1 LLQVAMTI
9 LLPGNPAVL
18 LVVRKGDAS
27 WSSPAAQASDTGQ
40 VAVPEPSALAVRY
53 YRTGVPLWVA
63 GTLLDLA
70 IPALLL
76 WAGWSARLRAAAR
89 RLARERWFPTL
100 AIYGALYVVVMGV
113 FELPFGWYV
122 GFVRQHEYGLS
133 TQTASQFL
141 GDAAKAVAVGC
152 VVAALTLWIPYLLL
166 RKSPRRWWLWTGIA
180 TVPLA
185 TLALVVTP
193 IWIDPLFDRF
203 GPMRD
208 RALEARI
215 VALAHRAGIEG
226 GRVYEVAKSEDTRQ
240 VNAYVSGLGAT
251 KRIVLWDTLVDK
263 LTPDEVLF
271 VMGHEMGHYV
281 LGHTA
286 LVILG
291 ATLLVTGSMYAV
303 HRVAGAMLR
312 RWSLRFGFER
322 LDDPAS
328 LPLLALVVGVVSL
341 VVTPVILATSRHME
355 HEADR
360 FGLEITRDTRAAART
375 FVKLQRDNLGV
386 PRTGVLDHLW
396 RDSHPDTADRIEFAN
411 QYHPWVS
418 GGTLRYGDRFR

>member
-1 LLQVAMTI
+1 MTI
-9 LLPGNPAVL
+9 LPAGNRAAPV
-18 LVVRKGDAS
+18 VVRKGGTDGYFV
-27 WSSPAAQASDTGQ
+27 AAQASDTGD

-63 GTLLDLA
+63 GTVLDLA

-76 WAGWSARLRAAAR
+76 WSGWSARLRSAASRAGR
-89 RLARERWFPTL
+89 GRWFPTV
-100 AIYGALYVVVMGV
+100 AIYGVLYVIVMAL
-113 FELPFGWYV
+113 FEFPFGWYV
-122 GFVRQHEYGLS
+122 GFARQHEYGLS
-133 TQTASQFL
+133 TQTAAQFL
-141 GDAAKAVAVGC
+141 GDGAKAAAVGC

-166 RKSPRRWWLWTGIA
+166 RRSPRRWWLWTGIA
-180 TVPLA
+180 TMPLA
-185 TLALVVTP
+185 TLALVIAP

-215 VALAHRAGIEG
+215 VALARRAGIEG

-240 VNAYVSGLGAT
+240 VNAYVTGLGAT
-251 KRIVLWDTLVDK
+251 KRIVLWDTLVDR
-263 LTPDEVLF
+263 LTPAEVLF

-281 LGHTA
+281 LRHTA

-291 ATLLVTGSMYAV
+291 ATLLVTISMFAV
-303 HRVAGAMLR
+303 HQVAGALLG
-312 RWSLRFGFER
+312 RWSRRFGVER

-328 LPLLALVVGVVSL
+328 LPLLALVAGVVSL
-341 VVTPVILATSRHME
+341 AVTPIVLATSRHME

-360 FGLEITRDTRAAART
+360 FGLEITRDNRAAART
-375 FVKLQRDNLGV
+375 FVKLQQENLGV

-396 RDSHPDTADRIEFAN
+396 RDSHPDPADRIEFAN
-411 QYHPWVS
+411 RYRPWAT

>member
-1 LLQVAMTI
+1 MTI
-9 LLPGNPAVL
+9 LLSGNPVPSGP
-18 LVVRKGDAS
+18 VGK
-27 WSSPAAQASDTGQ
+27 SPATWSLGVPTAQARDTGE
-40 VAVPEPSALAVRY
+40 VAVPEPSALAVQY

-76 WAGWSARLRAAAR
+76 WTGWSARMRAAAR
-89 RLARERWFPTL
+89 RLGRSRWYPTVAL
-100 AIYGALYVVVMGV
+100 FGVLYVLVMALL
-113 FELPFGWYV
+113 ELPFGWYV
-122 GFVRQHEYGLS
+122 GFVRQHHYGLS
-133 TQTASQFL
+133 NQTASQFL
-141 GDAAKAVAVGC
+141 GDGAKALGVGC

-166 RKSPRRWWLWTGIA
+166 RRSPRRWWLWTGVA

-185 TLALVVTP
+185 ALALVVAP
-193 IWIDPLFDRF
+193 VWIDPLFDRF

-208 RALEARI
+208 QALEARI
-215 VALAHRAGIEG
+215 VALARRAGIEG

-251 KRIVLWDTLVDK
+251 KRIVLWDTLVDR
-263 LTPDEVLF
+263 LSPDEVLF

-281 LGHTA
+281 LDHTA

-291 ATLLVTGSMYAV
+291 ATLLVTGSMFAV
-303 HRVAGAMLR
+303 HRVAGALLA
-312 RWSLRFGFER
+312 RWSHRFGFER

-328 LPLLALVVGVVSL
+328 LPLLILVAGVVSL
-341 VVTPVILATSRHME
+341 AVTPVVLATSRHLE

-360 FGLEITRDTRAAART
+360 FGLEITRNNQAAART
-375 FVKLQRDNLGV
+375 FVKLQQENLGV

-396 RDSHPDTADRIEFAN
+396 RDSHPDPADRIVFAN
-411 QYHPWVS
+411 RYRPWAT
-418 GGTLRYGDRFR
+418 GGRTRYGNRFH

>member
-1 LLQVAMTI
+1 
-9 LLPGNPAVL
+9 
-18 LVVRKGDAS
+18 VR
-27 WSSPAAQASDTGQ
+27 DTGQ
-40 VAVPEPSALAVRY
+40 VVVPEPSALAVQY

-63 GTLLDLA
+63 GTVLDLA

-76 WAGWSARLRAAAR
+76 WTGWSARVGAAAR
-89 RLARERWFPTL
+89 RLGRSRWYPTVAL
-100 AIYGALYVVVMGV
+100 FGVLYVLVTALV
-113 FELPFGWYV
+113 ELPFGWYV
-122 GFVRQHEYGLS
+122 GFVRQHQYGLS

-141 GDAAKAVAVGC
+141 GDGVKAVGIGC
-152 VVAALTLWIPYLLL
+152 VVVALTLWIPYLLL
-166 RKSPRRWWLWTGIA
+166 RRSPRRWWLWTGIA
-180 TVPLA
+180 TIPLA
-185 TLALVVTP
+185 TLALVVAP

-251 KRIVLWDTLVDK
+251 KRIVLWDTLVDR

-271 VMGHEMGHYV
+271 V

-303 HRVAGAMLR
+303 QRVAGALLA
-312 RWSLRFGFER
+312 RWSRRFGFER

-328 LPLLALVVGVVSL
+328 LPLLILVAGVVSL
-341 VVTPVILATSRHME
+341 AVTPVVLATSRHLE

-360 FGLEITRDTRAAART
+360 FGLEITRNNQAAART
-375 FVKLQRDNLGV
+375 FVKLQQENLGV

-396 RDSHPDTADRIEFAN
+396 RDSHPDVADRIAFAN
-411 QYHPWVS
+411 RYRPWAT
-418 GGTLRYGDRFR
+418 GGTTRYGNRFH

>member
-1 LLQVAMTI
+1 MSVLP
-9 LLPGNPAVL
+9 PGNPAVL
-18 LVVRKGDAS
+18 LVVRKGGAN
-27 WSSPAAQASDTGQ
+27 WSSVAIQASDTGE

-63 GTLLDLA
+63 GTVLDLA

-76 WAGWSARLRAAAR
+76 WAGWSARMRGAAS
-89 RLARERWFPTL
+89 RLARGRWFPTL
-100 AIYGALYVVVMGV
+100 AIYGVLYVIVMAL

-141 GDAAKAVAVGC
+141 GDGAKAAGVGC
-152 VVAALTLWIPYLLL
+152 VVIALTLWIPYLLL

-180 TVPLA
+180 AAPLA
-185 TLALVVTP
+185 TLALVVAP
-193 IWIDPLFDRF
+193 IWIEPLFDRF

-208 RALEARI
+208 RALETRI
-215 VALAHRAGIEG
+215 VALARRAGIEG

-240 VNAYVSGLGAT
+240 LNAYVTGLGAT

-271 VMGHEMGHYV
+271 VMGHEMGHFV

-303 HRVAGAMLR
+303 HRVAGAMLG
-312 RWSLRFGFER
+312 RWSRRFGFER

-328 LPLLALVVGVVSL
+328 LPLLALVTGVVSL
-341 VVTPVILATSRHME
+341 AVTPAVLATSRYME

-360 FGLEITRDTRAAART
+360 FGLEITRDNRAAAHA
-375 FVKLQRDNLGV
+375 FVKLQQDNLGV
-386 PRTGVLDHLW
+386 PRTGLLDHLW
-396 RDSHPDTADRIEFAN
+396 RDSHPDPADRIEFAN
-411 QYHPWVS
+411 RYRPWAT

>member
-1 LLQVAMTI
+1 MTI
-9 LLPGNPAVL
+9 LPAGNRAAPV
-18 LVVRKGDAS
+18 VVRKGDSGGYLVAV
-27 WSSPAAQASDTGQ
+27 QASDTGE

-63 GTLLDLA
+63 GTVLDLA

-76 WAGWSARLRAAAR
+76 WSGWSARLGAAAR
-89 RLARERWFPTL
+89 RLARGRWYPTV
-100 AIYGALYVVVMGV
+100 ALYGVLYVIVMAV
-113 FELPFGWYV
+113 FEFPFGWYV

-141 GDAAKAVAVGC
+141 GDGAKAVAVGC
-152 VVAALTLWIPYLLL
+152 VVAALTLWIPYLLI
-166 RKSPRRWWLWTGIA
+166 RRSPRRWWLWTGIA
-180 TVPLA
+180 TMPLA
-185 TLALVVTP
+185 TLALVVAP

-215 VALAHRAGIEG
+215 VALARRAGIEG
-226 GRVYEVAKSEDTRQ
+226 GRVFEVAKSEDTRQ
-240 VNAYVSGLGAT
+240 VNAYVTGLGAT
-251 KRIVLWDTLVDK
+251 KRIVLWDTLVDR
-263 LTPDEVLF
+263 LRPDEVLF

-281 LGHTA
+281 LRHTV

-291 ATLLVTGSMYAV
+291 ATLLVTSSMYAV
-303 HRVAGAMLR
+303 HRVAGALLG
-312 RWSLRFGFER
+312 RWSRRFGVER

-328 LPLLALVVGVVSL
+328 LPLLALVAGVVAL
-341 VVTPVILATSRHME
+341 AVTPIVLATSRYME

-360 FGLEITRDTRAAART
+360 FGLEITRDNRTAART
-375 FVKLQRDNLGV
+375 FVKLQQENLGV

-396 RDSHPDTADRIEFAN
+396 RDSHPDPADRIEFAN
-411 QYHPWVS
+411 RYRPWAT

>member
-1 LLQVAMTI
+1 MTI
-9 LLPGNPAVL
+9 ILAGTRAVPG
-18 LVVRKGDAS
+18 VVSKGDS
-27 WSSPAAQASDTGQ
+27 GGYLVAAQASDTGV

-63 GTLLDLA
+63 GTVLDLA

-76 WAGWSARLRAAAR
+76 WSGWSARLRSAAR
-89 RLARERWFPTL
+89 RVGRGRWFPTV
-100 AIYGALYVVVMGV
+100 ALYGVLYVIVMAV

-141 GDAAKAVAVGC
+141 GDSAKAVAVGC
-152 VVAALTLWIPYLLL
+152 VVAALTLWIPYLLI

-180 TVPLA
+180 TMPLA
-185 TLALVVTP
+185 TLALVIAP
-193 IWIDPLFDRF
+193 IWIEPLFDRF
-203 GPMRD
+203 GSMRD

-215 VALAHRAGIEG
+215 VALASRAGIEG
-226 GRVYEVAKSEDTRQ
+226 GRVYEVAKSEDTRT
-240 VNAYVSGLGAT
+240 VNAYVTGAGAT
-251 KRIVLWDTLVDK
+251 KRIVLWDTLVDR

-281 LGHTA
+281 LHHTA

-291 ATLLVTGSMYAV
+291 ATLLVTSSMYAV
-303 HRVAGAMLR
+303 HRVAGAMLG
-312 RWSLRFGFER
+312 RWSRRFGFER

-328 LPLLALVVGVVSL
+328 LALLALVAGVVSL
-341 VVTPVILATSRHME
+341 AVTPIVLATSRYME

-360 FGLEITRDTRAAART
+360 FGLEITRDNRVAART
-375 FVKLQRDNLGV
+375 FVKLQQENLGV

-396 RDSHPDTADRIEFAN
+396 RDSHPDPADRIEFAN
-411 QYHPWVS
+411 RYRPWAT

>member
-1 LLQVAMTI
+1 MRV
-9 LLPGNPAVL
+9 LPSGNGAGPV
-18 LVVRKGDAS
+18 VVRKGDTGDYVLGL
-27 WSSPAAQASDTGQ
+27 QASDTGE

-76 WAGWSARLRAAAR
+76 WSGWSARMRTAAR
-89 RLARERWFPTL
+89 RLARGRWYPTV
-100 AIYGALYVVVMGV
+100 ALYGILYVIVMAV
-113 FELPFGWYV
+113 LEFPFGWYV
-122 GFVRQHEYGLS
+122 GFVRQHAYGLS
-133 TQTASQFL
+133 TQSASQFL
-141 GDAAKAVAVGC
+141 GDGAKAAAVGC
-152 VVAALTLWIPYLLL
+152 VVAALTLWIPYLLI
-166 RKSPRRWWLWTGIA
+166 RRSPRRWWLWTGLA
-180 TVPLA
+180 AMPLA

-193 IWIDPLFDRF
+193 IWIDPLFDRY

-208 RALEARI
+208 QVLEKRI
-215 VALAHRAGIEG
+215 VALARRAGIEG

-240 VNAYVSGLGAT
+240 VNAYVTGLGAT
-251 KRIVLWDTLVDK
+251 KRIVLWDTLVDR

-281 LGHTA
+281 LHHTA

-291 ATLLVTGSMYAV
+291 ATLLVTSSMYAV
-303 HRVAGAMLR
+303 HRVAGVLLG
-312 RWSLRFGFER
+312 RWSRRFGVER

-341 VVTPVILATSRHME
+341 AVTPVVLATSRYME

-360 FGLEITRDTRAAART
+360 FGLEITRDNHVAART
-375 FVKLQRDNLGV
+375 FVKLQQENLGV
-386 PRTGVLDHLW
+386 PRTGLLDHLW
-396 RDSHPDTADRIEFAN
+396 RDSHPDVADRIEFAN
-411 QYHPWVS
+411 RYRPWAT
-418 GGTLRYGDRFR
+418 GGTLRYGDRFH

>member
-1 LLQVAMTI
+1 MTTS
-9 LLPGNPAVL
+9 LSGNPVPSGPVGQSPVA
-18 LVVRKGDAS
+18 
-27 WSSPAAQASDTGQ
+27 WSIRTQAAQARDTGE
-40 VAVPEPSALAVRY
+40 VAVPEPSALAVQY

-63 GTLLDLA
+63 GTVLDFA
-70 IPALLL
+70 VPALLL
-76 WAGWSARLRAAAR
+76 WTGWSARMRTAAR
-89 RLARERWFPTL
+89 RLGRSRWYPTVAL
-100 AIYGALYVVVMGV
+100 FGVLYVLVMALL
-113 FELPFGWYV
+113 ELPFGWYV
-122 GFVRQHEYGLS
+122 GFVRQHQYGLS

-141 GDAAKAVAVGC
+141 EDGVKAVGIGC
-152 VVAALTLWIPYLLL
+152 VVAALTFWIPYLLL
-166 RKSPRRWWLWTGIA
+166 RRSPRRWWLWTGVA

-185 TLALVVTP
+185 TLALVVAP

-215 VALAHRAGIEG
+215 VALARRAGIEG

-240 VNAYVSGLGAT
+240 VNAYVTGLGAT
-251 KRIVLWDTLVDK
+251 KRIVLWDTLVDR
-263 LTPDEVLF
+263 LSPDEVLF

-291 ATLLVTGSMYAV
+291 ATLLVTASMLAV
-303 HRVAGAMLR
+303 HRVAGALLA
-312 RWSLRFGFER
+312 RWSHRFGFER

-328 LPLLALVVGVVSL
+328 LPLLILVAGVVSL
-341 VVTPVILATSRHME
+341 AATPIALATSRRLE

-360 FGLEITRDTRAAART
+360 FGLEITRNSQAAART
-375 FVKLQRDNLGV
+375 FVKLQQENLGV

-396 RDSHPDTADRIEFAN
+396 RDSHPDLADRIVFAN
-411 QYHPWVS
+411 RYRPWAT
-418 GGTLRYGDRFR
+418 GGRTRYGNRFH

>member
-1 LLQVAMTI
+1 MTI
-9 LLPGNPAVL
+9 LLAGNRAVPV
-18 LVVRKGDAS
+18 VVRKGDS
-27 WSSPAAQASDTGQ
+27 GGYLVAAQASDTGV

-63 GTLLDLA
+63 GTVLDLA

-76 WAGWSARLRAAAR
+76 WSGWSARLRSAAR
-89 RLARERWFPTL
+89 RVGRGRWFPTV
-100 AIYGALYVVVMGV
+100 ALYGVLYVIVMAV

-141 GDAAKAVAVGC
+141 GDSAKAVAVGC
-152 VVAALTLWIPYLLL
+152 VVAALTLWIPYLLI

-180 TVPLA
+180 TMPLA
-185 TLALVVTP
+185 TLALVIAP
-193 IWIDPLFDRF
+193 IWIEPLFDRF
-203 GPMRD
+203 GSMRD

-215 VALAHRAGIEG
+215 VALASRAGIEG
-226 GRVYEVAKSEDTRQ
+226 GRVYEVAKSEDTRT
-240 VNAYVSGLGAT
+240 VNAYVTGAGAT
-251 KRIVLWDTLVDK
+251 KRIVLWDTLVDR

-281 LGHTA
+281 LHHTL

-303 HRVAGAMLR
+303 HRVAGAMLG
-312 RWSLRFGFER
+312 RWSRRFGFER

-328 LPLLALVVGVVSL
+328 LALLALVAGVVSL
-341 VVTPVILATSRHME
+341 AVTPIVLATSRYME

-360 FGLEITRDTRAAART
+360 FGLEITRDNRVAART
-375 FVKLQRDNLGV
+375 FVKLQQENLGV

-396 RDSHPDTADRIEFAN
+396 RDSHPDPADRIEFAN
-411 QYHPWVS
+411 RYRPWAT

>member
-1 LLQVAMTI
+1 
-9 LLPGNPAVL
+9 
-18 LVVRKGDAS
+18 
-27 WSSPAAQASDTGQ
+27 
-40 VAVPEPSALAVRY
+40 
-53 YRTGVPLWVA
+53 
-63 GTLLDLA
+63 
-70 IPALLL
+70 
-76 WAGWSARLRAAAR
+76 
-89 RLARERWFPTL
+89 
-100 AIYGALYVVVMGV
+100 
-113 FELPFGWYV
+113 
-122 GFVRQHEYGLS
+122 
-133 TQTASQFL
+133 
-141 GDAAKAVAVGC
+141 

-166 RKSPRRWWLWTGIA
+166 RLSPRRWWLWTGAA

-208 RALEARI
+208 RTLESRI
-215 VALAHRAGIEG
+215 VALAGRAGIEG

-240 VNAYVSGLGAT
+240 VNAYVTGLGGT
-251 KRIVLWDTLVDK
+251 KRIVLWDTLVDR

-291 ATLLVTGSMYAV
+291 ATLLVTGSMYTV
-303 HRVAGAMLR
+303 HRLAGALLA
-312 RWSLRFGFER
+312 RWSHRFGIER

-328 LPLLALVVGVVSL
+328 LPLLVLVVGVVSL
-341 VVTPVILATSRHME
+341 AVTPVVLATSRYME

-360 FGLEITRDTRAAART
+360 FGLEITRNNRAAART
-375 FVKLQRDNLGV
+375 FVKLQQENLGV

-396 RDSHPDTADRIEFAN
+396 RDSHPDVADRIDFAN
-411 QYHPWVS
+411 RYHPWTT
-418 GGTLRYGDRFR
+418 GGTTRYGNRFH

>member
-1 LLQVAMTI
+1 MTH
-9 LLPGNPAVL
+9 LPPGNPVAL
-18 LVVRKGDAS
+18 TVVRKGDAGGIAI
-27 WSSPAAQASDTGQ
+27 AAQASDTGE
-40 VAVPEPSALAVRY
+40 VAVPEPSALALRY

-63 GTLLDLA
+63 GTVLDLA

-76 WAGWSARLRAAAR
+76 WSAASARLRSGAR
-89 RLARERWFPTL
+89 RLARGRWYPTVAL
-100 AIYGALYVVVMGV
+100 YGAMYVVVTSLLA
-113 FELPFGWYV
+113 FPFAWYV
-122 GFVRQHEYGLS
+122 GYVRQHVYNLS

-141 GDAAKAVAVGC
+141 GDSAKAVAVGC
-152 VVAALTLWIPYLLL
+152 VAAAVTLWIPYLLL
-166 RKSPRRWWLWTGIA
+166 RKSPRRWWLWTGLAAAPI
-180 TVPLA
+180 A
-185 TLALVVTP
+185 TLALVIAP

-215 VALAHRAGIEG
+215 VALARRAGIEG

-240 VNAYVSGLGAT
+240 VNSYVTGLGAT
-251 KRIVLWDTLVDK
+251 KRIVLWDTLVDR
-263 LTPDEVLF
+263 LTPDEVVF

-291 ATLLVTGSMYAV
+291 ATLLVTASMYAV
-303 HRVAGAMLR
+303 HRVAGALLG
-312 RWSLRFGFER
+312 RWSRRFGFDR

-341 VVTPVILATSRHME
+341 AVTPVVLATSRYLE

-360 FGLEITRDTRAAART
+360 FGLEITRDNRAAAQA
-375 FVKLQRDNLGV
+375 FVKLQQDNLAV

-396 RDSHPDTADRIEFAN
+396 RDSHPDSADRIEFAN
-411 QYHPWVS
+411 RYRPWAT

>member
-1 LLQVAMTI
+1 MTVSVSGM
-9 LLPGNPAVL
+9 PGLSGPPAVSPT
-18 LVVRKGDAS
+18 A
-27 WSSPAAQASDTGQ
+27 WSLIGPAAQVRDTGE
-40 VAVPEPSALAVRY
+40 VAVPEPSALAVQY

-63 GTLLDLA
+63 GTVLDLA

-76 WAGWSARLRAAAR
+76 WTGWSGQMRAAAR
-89 RLARERWFPTL
+89 CLGRSRWYPTV
-100 AIYGALYVVVMGV
+100 ALFGV
-113 FELPFGWYV
+113 FYVLVTALLELPFGWYV
-122 GFVRQHEYGLS
+122 GFVRQHQYGLS

-141 GDAAKAVAVGC
+141 GDGAKAVGVGC
-152 VVAALTLWIPYLLL
+152 VVVALTLWIPYLLL
-166 RKSPRRWWLWTGIA
+166 RRSPRRWWLWTGIA
-180 TVPLA
+180 TIPLA

-208 RALEARI
+208 QALEARI
-215 VALAHRAGIEG
+215 VALAQRAGIEG

-240 VNAYVSGLGAT
+240 VNAYVTGLGAG
-251 KRIVLWDTLVDK
+251 KRIVLWDTLVDR
-263 LTPDEVLF
+263 LTPDEVVF

-286 LVILG
+286 MVILG

-303 HRVAGAMLR
+303 HRVAGALLT
-312 RWSLRFGFER
+312 RWGRRFGFER

-328 LPLLALVVGVVSL
+328 LPLLILVAGVVSL
-341 VVTPVILATSRHME
+341 AVTPVVLATSRYME

-360 FGLEITRDTRAAART
+360 FGLEITRDNQAAART
-375 FVKLQRDNLGV
+375 FVKLQQENLAV

-396 RDSHPDTADRIEFAN
+396 RDSHPDMADRIEFAN
-411 QYHPWVS
+411 RYRPWAT
-418 GGTLRYGDRFR
+418 GGASRYGNRFH

>member
-1 LLQVAMTI
+1 VI
-9 LLPGNPAVL
+9 
-18 LVVRKGDAS
+18 
-27 WSSPAAQASDTGQ
+27 SSPIGKSAAAWSFRLPAEAQDSGE
-40 VAVPEPSALAVRY
+40 VAVPEPSALAVQY
-53 YRTGVPLWVA
+53 YRTGLPLWVA
-63 GTLLDLA
+63 GTLLDFAL
-70 IPALLL
+70 PALLL
-76 WAGWSARLRAAAR
+76 WTGWSARMRNSAR
-89 RLARERWFPTL
+89 RLGRARWYPTVAL
-100 AIYGALYVVVMGV
+100 FGILYVLAMALL
-113 FELPFGWYV
+113 ELPFGWYV

-133 TQTASQFL
+133 TQTPSQFL
-141 GDAAKAVAVGC
+141 LDGVKAAGVAC

-166 RKSPRRWWLWTGIA
+166 RRSPRRWWLWTGVA

-185 TLALVVTP
+185 TLALVVAP

-215 VALAHRAGIEG
+215 VALAGRAGIEG

-240 VNAYVSGLGAT
+240 VNAYVTGLGGT
-251 KRIVLWDTLVDK
+251 KRIVLWDTLVDR

-303 HRVAGAMLR
+303 HRVAGALLA
-312 RWSLRFGFER
+312 RWSRRFGFER

-328 LPLLALVVGVVSL
+328 LPLLVLVVGVVSL
-341 VVTPVILATSRHME
+341 AVTPVVLATSRHLE

-360 FGLEITRDTRAAART
+360 FGLEITRNNRAAART
-375 FVKLQRDNLGV
+375 FVKLQQENLGV

-396 RDSHPDTADRIEFAN
+396 RDSHPDVADRIAFAN
-411 QYHPWVS
+411 QYHPWTT
-418 GGTLRYGDRFR
+418 GGTTRYGNRFH

>member
-1 LLQVAMTI
+1 MII
-9 LLPGNPAVL
+9 LPAGKYPL
-18 LVVRKGDAS
+18 
-27 WSSPAAQASDTGQ
+27 AAQASDSGA

-53 YRTGVPLWVA
+53 YRTGIPLWAA
-63 GTLLDLA
+63 GTLLELA

-76 WAGWSARLRAAAR
+76 WSAASSRMRSAAR
-89 RLARERWFPTL
+89 RVARGRWYPTV
-100 AIYGALYVVVMGV
+100 ALYGVMYV
-113 FELPFGWYV
+113 LVMALLELPFGWYV

-141 GDAAKAVAVGC
+141 GDGAKGAAVGC
-152 VVAALTLWIPYLLL
+152 VVAAIALWIPYLLL
-166 RKSPRRWWLWTGIA
+166 RRSPRRWWLWTGLA
-180 TVPLA
+180 TAPLA
-185 TLALVVTP
+185 AVALVVTP

-203 GPMRD
+203 GAMRD

-215 VALAHRAGIEG
+215 VALARRAGIEG

-240 VNAYVSGLGAT
+240 VNAYVTGLGAT
-251 KRIVLWDTLVDK
+251 KRIVLWDTLVDR

-281 LGHTA
+281 LHHTL

-303 HRVAGAMLR
+303 HRVSGAMLG
-312 RWSLRFGFER
+312 RWSRRFGFER

-328 LPLLALVVGVVSL
+328 LPLLALVTGVVSL
-341 VVTPVILATSRHME
+341 AVTPAVLATSRYME

-360 FGLEITRDTRAAART
+360 FGLEITRDNLAAART
-375 FVKLQRDNLGV
+375 FVKLQQENLGV

-396 RDSHPDTADRIEFAN
+396 RDSHPDPADRIEFAN
-411 QYHPWVS
+411 RYRPWAE
-418 GGTLRYGDRFR
+418 GGPLRYGDRFR

>member
-1 LLQVAMTI
+1 MPVLLS
-9 LLPGNPAVL
+9 GNPVSSGPL
-18 LVVRKGDAS
+18 GK
-27 WSSPAAQASDTGQ
+27 SPAAWSLVGPATQVRDTGE

-63 GTLLDLA
+63 GTVLDLA

-76 WAGWSARLRAAAR
+76 WTGWSGRMRAAAR
-89 RLARERWFPTL
+89 RLGRSRWYPTV
-100 AIYGALYVVVMGV
+100 ALFGV
-113 FELPFGWYV
+113 FYVLVTGLLELPFGWYV
-122 GFVRQHEYGLS
+122 GFVRQHQYGLS

-141 GDAAKAVAVGC
+141 GDGAKAVGVGC
-152 VVAALTLWIPYLLL
+152 VVVVLTLWIPYLLL
-166 RKSPRRWWLWTGIA
+166 RRSPRRWWLWTGIA
-180 TVPLA
+180 TIPLA

-208 RALEARI
+208 QALEARI
-215 VALAHRAGIEG
+215 VALAQRAGIEG

-240 VNAYVSGLGAT
+240 VNAYVTGLGAG
-251 KRIVLWDTLVDK
+251 KRIVLWDTLVDR
-263 LTPDEVLF
+263 LTPDEVVF

-286 LVILG
+286 MVILG

-303 HRVAGAMLR
+303 HRVAGALLT
-312 RWSLRFGFER
+312 RWGRRFGFER

-328 LPLLALVVGVVSL
+328 LPLLILVAGVVSL
-341 VVTPVILATSRHME
+341 AVTPVVLATSRYME

-360 FGLEITRDTRAAART
+360 FGLEITRDNQAAART
-375 FVKLQRDNLGV
+375 FVKLQQENLAV

-396 RDSHPDTADRIEFAN
+396 RDSHPDVADRIEFAN
-411 QYHPWVS
+411 RYRPWAT
-418 GGTLRYGDRFR
+418 GGAGRYGTRFH